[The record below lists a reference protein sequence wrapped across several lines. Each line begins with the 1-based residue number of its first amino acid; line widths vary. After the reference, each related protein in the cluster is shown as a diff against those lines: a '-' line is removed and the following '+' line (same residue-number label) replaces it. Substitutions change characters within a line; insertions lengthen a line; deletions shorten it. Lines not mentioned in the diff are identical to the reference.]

1 MAEDKRK
8 GKFVGGK
15 GQSKVTDSPGRH
27 RCATG
32 SDKLRAGRQVRGV
45 VRKNAAGGSRVHQEA
60 KTRSRVQEV
69 DEIAAGGQVS
79 YNPPAAGA
87 FSGRRFCQEQGSRQ

>member
-1 MAEDKRK
+1 MW
-8 GKFVGGK
+8 
-15 GQSKVTDSPGRH
+15 
-27 RCATG
+27 
-32 SDKLRAGRQVRGV
+32 
-45 VRKNAAGGSRVHQEA
+45 KNTAGGSRVHQEM

-87 FSGRRFCQEQGSRQ
+87 FPGRRFCQEQGSRQ

>member
-1 MAEDKRK
+1 MGEN
-8 GKFVGGK
+8 
-15 GQSKVTDSPGRH
+15 T
-27 RCATG
+27 
-32 SDKLRAGRQVRGV
+32 
-45 VRKNAAGGSRVHQEA
+45 AGGSRVHQEM